1 MREWRLGVAAVAG
14 LGLLVFGLLVVGSI
28 GAPRAELQ
36 YLTVPQVLREGSP
49 ADHYGN
55 QELRISGFYA
65 ELAADCTEHDQP
77 AALTVAWLEQTCPLG
92 VLSANQPPETVT
104 QSELEQGTV
113 RLSAPNGSPFP
124 SRAEPTG
131 PNLRLEQLVFVGH
144 FDDPAAAQCAQAL
157 RQRCRDT
164 FVVTD
169 YEGLVR

>member
-14 LGLLVFGLLVVGSI
+14 LGLLVFGLLVIGSL
-28 GAPRAELQ
+28 GEPREELQ

-55 QELRISGFYA
+55 AELRISGFYA
-65 ELAADCTEHDQP
+65 ELAADCAEHDGPP
-77 AALTVAWLEQTCPLG
+77 ALSVQWLEQTCPLR
-92 VLSANQPPETVT
+92 VLSANQPPETVS
-104 QSELEQGTV
+104 QAELEQGTV
-113 RLSAPNGSPFP
+113 RLSAANGSPFP

-144 FDDPAAAQCAQAL
+144 FDDPAAAQCAPAL

-164 FVVTD
+164 FVVSD